1 MKHVDKNEKMKFCQF
16 PQCFVFE
23 IIDLLFF
30 FRDYLMPGTKVGV
43 ILPCCHPFI
52 YCSRIDYQ
60 CTHISPKSLTP
71 SHLSFGG
78 KICYIG
84 IYIYTLVYVLWRFV
98 VLRQSAC
105 INSIGCLSQHDLI
118 SSVMVTGLV
127 RVFWQSVRN

>member
-16 PQCFVFE
+16 LQCSVFE

-60 CTHISPKSLTP
+60 CTLISPKSLTP
-71 SHLSFGG
+71 SHLSFGIY
-78 KICYIG
+78 KY
-84 IYIYTLVYVLWRFV
+84 IYIYIHWYMFCGD
-98 VLRQSAC
+98 AE
-105 INSIGCLSQHDLI
+105 CLYQ
-118 SSVMVTGLV
+118 
-127 RVFWQSVRN
+127 

>member
-1 MKHVDKNEKMKFCQF
+1 MLIRMKKWN
-16 PQCFVFE
+16 FVNFFSV
-23 IIDLLFF
+23 LCLKSLTCCSF

-60 CTHISPKSLTP
+60 CTHISPKSLNTQSP
-71 SHLSFGG
+71 FLWR
-78 KICYIG
+78 KDLLYRYIH
-84 IYIYTLVYVLWRFV
+84 IYTGICFV
-98 VLRQSAC
+98 EIQSAC

-127 RVFWQSVRN
+127 RAFWQSVRN

>member
-1 MKHVDKNEKMKFCQF
+1 MLIRMKKWN
-16 PQCFVFE
+16 FVNFFSVLCLKSL
-23 IIDLLFF
+23 ICCSF

-43 ILPCCHPFI
+43 ILPCCRPFI

-78 KICYIG
+78 MICS
-84 IYIYTLVYVLWRFV
+84 IYIYISIYTGICFV
-98 VLRQSAC
+98 EMQSAC

-127 RVFWQSVRN
+127 RAFWQSVRN

>member
-1 MKHVDKNEKMKFCQF
+1 MLIRMKKWN
-16 PQCFVFE
+16 FVNFFSVLCLKSL
-23 IIDLLFF
+23 ICCSF

-52 YCSRIDYQ
+52 YCSRIDYRR
-60 CTHISPKSLTP
+60 TLISPKSLTP

-127 RVFWQSVRN
+127 RAFWQSVRN

>member
-43 ILPCCHPFI
+43 ILPCCRPFI

-78 KICYIG
+78 KICS
-84 IYIYTLVYVLWRFV
+84 IYIYIHIYTGICFV
-98 VLRQSAC
+98 EMQSAC

-127 RVFWQSVRN
+127 RAFWQSVRN

>member
-1 MKHVDKNEKMKFCQF
+1 MLIRMKKWN
-16 PQCFVFE
+16 FVNFFSVLCLKSL
-23 IIDLLFF
+23 ICCSF

-60 CTHISPKSLTP
+60 CTLISPKSLTP

-78 KICYIG
+78 KICYIS
-84 IYIYTLVYVLWRFV
+84 IHIYTGICFV
-98 VLRQSAC
+98 EIQSAC

-127 RVFWQSVRN
+127 RAFWQSVRN

>member
-1 MKHVDKNEKMKFCQF
+1 MLIRMKKWN
-16 PQCFVFE
+16 FVNFFSVLCLKSL
-23 IIDLLFF
+23 ICCSF

-60 CTHISPKSLTP
+60 CTLISPKSLTP

-78 KICYIG
+78 KICYIS
-84 IYIYTLVYVLWRFV
+84 IHIYTGICFV
-98 VLRQSAC
+98 EMQSAC

-127 RVFWQSVRN
+127 RAFWQSVRN

>member
-60 CTHISPKSLTP
+60 CTHISPKSLKHPVTFP
-71 SHLSFGG
+71 LEERSAISVYT
-78 KICYIG
+78 YIHWYMFCG
-84 IYIYTLVYVLWRFV
+84 DSL
-98 VLRQSAC
+98 C
-105 INSIGCLSQHDLI
+105 
-118 SSVMVTGLV
+118 
-127 RVFWQSVRN
+127 

>member
-43 ILPCCHPFI
+43 ILPCCRPFI

-78 KICYIG
+78 KILH
-84 IYIYTLVYVLWRFV
+84 IYTGICFV
-98 VLRQSAC
+98 EMQSAC

-118 SSVMVTGLV
+118 SSGLV
-127 RVFWQSVRN
+127 RAFWQSVRN

>member
-1 MKHVDKNEKMKFCQF
+1 MLIRMKKWN
-16 PQCFVFE
+16 FVNFFSV
-23 IIDLLFF
+23 LCLKSLTCCSF

-43 ILPCCHPFI
+43 ILPCCRPFI

-78 KICYIG
+78 MICS
-84 IYIYTLVYVLWRFV
+84 IYIYISIYTGICFV
-98 VLRQSAC
+98 EMQSAC

-127 RVFWQSVRN
+127 RAFWQSVRN